1 MFDQRIFT
9 YYQGFKALLHNQ
21 VKSLKLELLVR
32 FHLRYFII
40 VSSYSWQ
47 WKRFLKAQNKID
59 HVINN
64 FVLLDNISGHAF
76 QI

>member
-64 FVLLDNISGHAF
+64 FVLLDNISRHAF

>member
-32 FHLRYFII
+32 FHLCYFII

>member
-21 VKSLKLELLVR
+21 VKSLKLELLVQ